1 MTGSLLD
8 LRIDVER
15 LRANFEALAI
25 IGGTSNGGVHRP
37 ALGEAHLE
45 ARRWYLKTAE
55 QAGLAVS
62 VDGAG
67 NHSALLRCGPPNAP
81 TLLMGSHLDSVPYG
95 GRFDGALGV
104 IAALEVLQTVNDHG
118 LSLDTHLEAIDF
130 TDEEGHYA
138 NFVGSLG
145 LTGMLQP
152 AHIQAPRGGRARFR
166 DALRRAG
173 MSEESLFDA
182 ARDPA
187 TLAAYLELH
196 IEQGSRLVGQHTSI
210 GIVTGIVGIR
220 SFHVR
225 FLGQA
230 DHAGTTPMELRSDAA
245 QGASAFTLAVRET
258 MLTKFPGCVATVGNM
273 VFEPGIFNVVP
284 KAVTASLE
292 FRSDNDAKLDEIE
305 AALQQE
311 AMSAARSFGLDL
323 EIQPLDSTAPARMH
337 QQVQKALAGACESLG
352 LSHTFLASG
361 AGHDAQC
368 LAPICPTGMIFVPS
382 VAGRSH
388 SPREFTEWQ
397 DCVNGANVLLHAA
410 LTLAQSRPTG

>member
-8 LRIDVER
+8 LRINAER
-15 LRANFEALAI
+15 FRANFEALAT

-37 ALGEAHLE
+37 AFSEAHLE
-45 ARRWYLKTAE
+45 ARRWYIETAE
-55 QAGLAVS
+55 QAGLEAS

-67 NHSALLRCGPPNAP
+67 NHSALLSCGPSNAP

-104 IAALEVLQTVNDHG
+104 IAALEVLLAIKDRG

-145 LTGMLQP
+145 LTGRLQP
-152 AHIQAPRGGRARFR
+152 PHIQAPRGDRAHFQ

-173 MSEESLFDA
+173 MSEESLFTA

-187 TLAAYLELH
+187 ALAAYLELH
-196 IEQGSRLVGQHTSI
+196 IEQGGRLAEQNTSI

-220 SFHVR
+220 SFRVR
-225 FLGQA
+225 FLGRA
-230 DHAGTTPMELRSDAA
+230 DHAGTTPMEHRSDAA

-258 MLTKFPGCVATVGNM
+258 VLAQFPGSVATVGNM
-273 VFEPGIFNVVP
+273 EFEPGVFNVVP
-284 KAVTASLE
+284 ERVTVCLE
-292 FRSDNDAKLDEIE
+292 FRSDKDTKLDEIE
-305 AALQQE
+305 VALRQQALGAAC
-311 AMSAARSFGLDL
+311 SFGLDL
-323 EIQPLDSTAPARMH
+323 EFQPLDSTAPAHMH
-337 QQVQKALAGACESLG
+337 EGVQEAFAGACERLG
-352 LSHTFLASG
+352 LSHSFLASG

-368 LAPICPTGMIFVPS
+368 LAPVCPTGLIFVPS

-388 SPREFTEWQ
+388 SPRESTEWQ

-410 LTLAQSRPTG
+410 LTLAQS